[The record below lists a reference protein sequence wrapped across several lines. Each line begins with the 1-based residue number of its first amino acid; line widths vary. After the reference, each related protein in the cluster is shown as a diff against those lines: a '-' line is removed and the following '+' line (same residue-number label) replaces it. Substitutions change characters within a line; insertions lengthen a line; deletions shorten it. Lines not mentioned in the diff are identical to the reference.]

1 MHEQAPQSRKQQHRR
16 RPLLYADFD
25 APMVEVFGGTLA
37 LLIIVFILLNIIVS
51 EDLQHMLDRSTES
64 ATYKVSW
71 QDGSEGF
78 VVITHPGRLRIL
90 ETNESV
96 SKEAVCLPQSPFLRY
111 VERIYNNAER
121 QQIIFAI
128 TENSVA
134 TIAAARDCL
143 RGHFPD
149 RTISIGWII
158 ASRDLL
164 STVRLQELPPRI
176 KRAIDA
182 RGLPPR

>member
-1 MHEQAPQSRKQQHRR
+1 MLDRAFQHRR
-16 RPLLYADFD
+16 RPLLHAEFD

-37 LLIIVFILLNIIVS
+37 LLIIVFILLNIVVS
-51 EDLQHMLDRSTES
+51 EDLKHMLDRSTES
-64 ATYKVSW
+64 ATFKVSW

-78 VVITHPGRLRIL
+78 VVVTHPGKLRIL

-96 SKEAVCLPQSPFLRY
+96 AADAVCLPQSPFLRY
-111 VERIYNNAER
+111 VERIYNHAER

-134 TIAAARDCL
+134 TTAAARNCL
-143 RGHFPD
+143 REHFPQ

-164 STVRLQELPPRI
+164 STVRLQDLPPRI
-176 KRAIDA
+176 KRAIRSRGAPA
-182 RGLPPR
+182 R